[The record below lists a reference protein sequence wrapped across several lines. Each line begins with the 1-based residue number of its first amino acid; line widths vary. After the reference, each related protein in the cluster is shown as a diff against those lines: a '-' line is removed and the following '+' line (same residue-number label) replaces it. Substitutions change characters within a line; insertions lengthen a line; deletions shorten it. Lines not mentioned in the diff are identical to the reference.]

1 MGGCWL
7 LMGFGGEFC
16 WCLSGGGGA
25 VCWEKGGQRGGE
37 VSKEERGKVN
47 C

>member
-1 MGGCWL
+1 
-7 LMGFGGEFC
+7 MGFGGEFC
-16 WCLSGGGGA
+16 WCLSGGGGGGA

-37 VSKEERGKVN
+37 VSKEERDKVN